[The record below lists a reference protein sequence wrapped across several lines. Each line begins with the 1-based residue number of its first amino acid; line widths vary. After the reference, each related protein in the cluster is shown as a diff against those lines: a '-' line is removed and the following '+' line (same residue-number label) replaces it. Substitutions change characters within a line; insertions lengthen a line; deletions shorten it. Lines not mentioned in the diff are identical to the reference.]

1 MSSSYKPSAEAPT
14 EPNHWSRHMPKM
26 LSDNQI
32 AQVEMVVAAKPG
44 TAYGVPDGMTITEF
58 NLAVRLASAHL
69 STAKETIA
77 DEAKRIVTG
86 ARRGSYGKPE
96 RNFERIALFWT
107 AYFKAKG
114 VDIVIT
120 ATDVSP
126 MMRLMKEA
134 RLVENPTHRDSFVD
148 IIGYA
153 LTGAEINGVDSS
165 S

>member
-1 MSSSYKPSAEAPT
+1 MY
-14 EPNHWSRHMPKM
+14 
-26 LSDNQI
+26 
-32 AQVEMVVAAKPG
+32 
-44 TAYGVPDGMTITEF
+44 VPDTVKREAQERRQAEREMGPDDRPPIIGD
-58 NLAVRLASAHL
+58 AGAR
-69 STAKETIA
+69 ETIA

-86 ARRGSYGKPE
+86 ARRGTYGNPE

-120 ATDVSP
+120 AADVSP